1 MLPEAQAKNND
12 MDKKTRSQE
21 DRGLTDHN
29 PNEGSYFVENDDSR
43 YKKKKSKFG
52 NLLEAIWECLK

>member
-1 MLPEAQAKNND
+1 MGSLK
-12 MDKKTRSQE
+12 

-29 PNEGSYFVENDDSR
+29 PNEGSYFVENDNSR
-43 YKKKKSKFG
+43 YKENQSGFG